1 MRKDS
6 KFIKYLETHA
16 WAAYSFAI
24 CCGVLF
30 YFILTHIPSVFR
42 LASKIISLFSP
53 MIVGVVIAYILNP
66 MMKTIESL
74 LKRINDKYNWRWLAI
89 VLTIFIVFVL
99 MFLLML
105 VLIPSLMESFGTLF
119 ANINRYL
126 NSPDNI
132 INKIELMAMRYGVD
146 LSEFGDALSNMIR
159 DMFSSMPTYIAKII
173 STSYQFGTGMVNGII
188 GFILA
193 IYFLL
198 GKENMIKFLNS
209 MRRFVFSSEG
219 FEERT
224 RFLHRCNDILTR
236 YIWCTLLEATGVGL
250 VNAILMMI
258 LGIPYVALISV
269 VVGLTNML
277 PTFGP
282 IIGAVI
288 GGFMLLA
295 TDPFKALLFVIIT
308 FVLQTIDGYIIK
320 PRLFGNTLGVPAII
334 ILIAIVIGGKLFG
347 VIGILLAI
355 PFAAIV
361 TLIYKDAITPYLTR
375 QTQNKRTIA

>member
-42 LASKIISLFSP
+42 LASKILSLFSP

-66 MMKTIESL
+66 MMKTIENL

-132 INKIELMAMRYGVD
+132 INKIELMALRYGVD
-146 LSEFGDALSNMIR
+146 LSEFGEALSNMIR

-198 GKENMIKFLNS
+198 GKENMIKFMNNL
-209 MRRFVFSSEG
+209 RRFVFSSEG

-224 RFLHRCNDILTR
+224 KFLHRCNDILTR

-334 ILIAIVIGGKLFG
+334 ILMAIVIGGKLFG

-361 TLIYKDAITPYLTR
+361 TLIYKDAIIPYLTR